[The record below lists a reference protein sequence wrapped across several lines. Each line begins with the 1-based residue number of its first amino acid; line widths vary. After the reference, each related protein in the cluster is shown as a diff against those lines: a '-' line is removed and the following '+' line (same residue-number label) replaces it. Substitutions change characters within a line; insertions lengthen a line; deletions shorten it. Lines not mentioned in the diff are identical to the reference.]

1 MPVIIK
7 KWIIKRFEPVL
18 ELVSRRL
25 ANKLILLFTII
36 IVLVVTS
43 LTFISYGM
51 LRKESVDNS
60 IASTSN
66 NLLLVGRN
74 LESYLDGIEQL
85 SLPQISYDE
94 ITYAILHESED
105 YASKMY
111 VEDYLKN
118 LYFSRNDLEA
128 IYLYVIKEH
137 KYYYV
142 TKENYNITVR
152 VAEHPSIENLSWY
165 KKALASPF
173 NRSYQ
178 SFVKNQSSMI
188 NSSDYPINKDK
199 SFMGYHRLLRSIVSR
214 EPQAVLSLY
223 FNSSVTDEIMKDI
236 PFSKGQHLMYVSPD
250 NEPFVVDDPG
260 FYQQSEQAG
269 LLKELTPAS
278 GGRVT
283 WSDKEEKY
291 LVIYDISKKEGWKL
305 IKPIPYKEIYEAATT
320 TRKLNYFIGLLF
332 LIVSVILVSFISN
345 KITSPLKNLSLQMK
359 RFSTGSFDAEA
370 QVEGKDEIA
379 YLSRHFNKMVE
390 KTNELIN
397 ERYKMKI
404 VEKNAV
410 LKALEAEINP
420 HFLYN
425 ALQAISTKALK
436 NNNDDI
442 VDMVDNLAMTLR
454 YCISGKD
461 VVHAREELKHI
472 ERYLALQKAR
482 FGNRMQVAYQWE
494 DPLLELEIPKLSI
507 QTLVENC
514 IKHALEKVST
524 TITITI
530 EAHVTPSHTV
540 ISVTD
545 DGPGFSGER
554 LEQVRNSLQ
563 IQWEDQGGEN
573 AAESDT
579 ESIGLKNLNT
589 RLKLLYGEAAG
600 LAITSDAGGTKMDM
614 RLPRGGINHV

>member
-1 MPVIIK
+1 M
-7 KWIIKRFEPVL
+7 L

-260 FYQQSEQAG
+260 FYQQSEQEG

-345 KITSPLKNLSLQMK
+345 KITNPLKNLSLQMK

>member
-345 KITSPLKNLSLQMK
+345 KITNPLKNLSLQMK

-530 EAHVTPSHTV
+530 EAHMTPSHTV

-554 LEQVRNSLQ
+554 LEQVRSSLQ

>member
-1 MPVIIK
+1 M
-7 KWIIKRFEPVL
+7 L

-250 NEPFVVDDPG
+250 NEPFVVDDSG
-260 FYQQSEQAG
+260 FYQQSEQEG

-345 KITSPLKNLSLQMK
+345 KITNPLKNLSLQMK

-494 DPLLELEIPKLSI
+494 DDLLELEIPKLSI

>member
-250 NEPFVVDDPG
+250 NEPFVVDDSG
-260 FYQQSEQAG
+260 FYQQSEQEG

-345 KITSPLKNLSLQMK
+345 KITNPLKNLSLQMK

-494 DPLLELEIPKLSI
+494 DDLLELEIPKLSI